1 MSVVA
6 GVLILLGLAVI
17 TVGVVGLAR
26 MPDVLTALHASSKV
40 VVVGAF
46 AIIAASFAT
55 GDAAIIGKGI
65 LIAAVLAVTTPVGA
79 HAIARAAYRE
89 GAGDAK
95 GGRDAAGEGDGAR
108 GDGAVPPGAV

>member
-1 MSVVA
+1 MNVVV

-79 HAIARAAYRE
+79 HAIARAAYPE
-89 GAGDAK
+89 
-95 GGRDAAGEGDGAR
+95 AAGDGAR